1 MKIIL
6 LGPAII
12 AVAGIVLVMMIGGGS
27 PVAERLSIPLFLLFG
42 ALTAV
47 GSLLLPRLI
56 MRLRSLRRVILVVAL
71 AAMTTAGTTI
81 AVSAGVMIVEPAQP
95 MLLLV
100 VAVMGAAFGLV
111 VEYAVARTLSAD
123 ALRLRVAAARIA
135 KGDLDARSEV
145 DRADEI
151 GQAARAIDAMA
162 SRLETMETER
172 RAVRVARQA
181 FLTAVGHDLRT
192 PLAALRAALDA
203 LEDGLAPDPPRY
215 FAAMHRDI
223 EAIRRL
229 ADDLFLLA
237 RIEAGGLQ
245 FERIQADLSELAD
258 EAVEAMTPMAVQQ
271 GVALRVAT
279 IGANV
284 AEVGT
289 SEFARAIRNLL
300 DNAIRHAP
308 SDTEIVLE
316 LTGHDGGV
324 VVRVVDH
331 GPGFSDELR
340 RRAFDGIAR
349 TVGTK
354 GRTRGGA
361 GLGLT
366 IARGLVEAHDGRI
379 WIEDGPGG
387 RVAMW
392 VPARA

>member
-1 MKIIL
+1 MRIIL
-6 LGPAII
+6 IAPAVV
-12 AVAGIVLVMMIGGGS
+12 AVAGIVLVMMLDGS
-27 PVAERLSIPLFLLFG
+27 FPAAEPFSIPLFLLFAAG
-42 ALTAV
+42 TVVA
-47 GSLLLPRLI
+47 SLLLPRLI
-56 MRLRSLRRVILVVAL
+56 IGLRSLRRVILAVAL
-71 AAMTTAGTTI
+71 AAMITTGTTI
-81 AVSAGVMIVEPAQP
+81 GISAGVMFLEPP
-95 MLLLV
+95 ELTLLVV

-135 KGDLDARSEV
+135 NGDLDARSEV
-145 DRADEI
+145 RRADEI
-151 GQAARAIDAMA
+151 GQAARAIDVMA
-162 SRLETMETER
+162 SRLQALEIKRDSE
-172 RAVRVARQA
+172 RVARQA

-215 FAAMHRDI
+215 FAAMHKDI

-258 EAVEAMTPMAVQQ
+258 ETVEAMTPVAVQQ

-279 IGANV
+279 LGTNV

-289 SEFARAIRNLL
+289 SEIARAVRNLL

-308 SDTEIVLE
+308 PETEVVLE

-324 VVRVVDH
+324 IVRVSDH

-340 RRAFDGIAR
+340 EQAFDGMAR
-349 TVGTK
+349 TVGTE
-354 GRTRGGA
+354 GRTHGGT

-387 RVAMW
+387 RIALW
-392 VPARA
+392 VPTRT

>member
-1 MKIIL
+1 MRIIL
-6 LGPAII
+6 IAPAVV
-12 AVAGIVLVMMIGGGS
+12 AVAGIVLVMMLDGS
-27 PVAERLSIPLFLLFG
+27 FPAAEPFSIPLFLLFAAG
-42 ALTAV
+42 TVVA
-47 GSLLLPRLI
+47 SLLLPRLI
-56 MRLRSLRRVILVVAL
+56 IGLRSLRRVILAVAL
-71 AAMTTAGTTI
+71 AAMITTGTTI
-81 AVSAGVMIVEPAQP
+81 GISAGVMFLEPP
-95 MLLLV
+95 ELTLLLV

-111 VEYAVARTLSAD
+111 IEYAVARTLSAD

-135 KGDLDARSEV
+135 EGDLDARSEV
-145 DRADEI
+145 RRADEI
-151 GQAARAIDAMA
+151 GQAARAIDVMA
-162 SRLETMETER
+162 SRLQALETKRDSE
-172 RAVRVARQA
+172 RVARQA

-215 FAAMHRDI
+215 FAAMHKDI

-258 EAVEAMTPMAVQQ
+258 ETVEAMTPVAVQQ

-279 IGANV
+279 IGTNV

-289 SEFARAIRNLL
+289 SEISRAVRNLL

-308 SDTEIVLE
+308 PETEVVLE
-316 LTGHDGGV
+316 LTGHDDGV
-324 VVRVVDH
+324 IVRVVDH

-340 RRAFDGIAR
+340 EQAFDGNAR
-349 TVGTK
+349 TVGTE
-354 GRTRGGA
+354 GRTSGGT

-379 WIEDGPGG
+379 WIEPGPGG
-387 RVAMW
+387 RIALW
-392 VPARA
+392 VPTRA